1 MLQLINQ
8 HSSLCTQNETLCA
21 HRTHSHTECSMLN
34 RRQEERIYA
43 CAMLRN
49 AHLTVK
55 TKCRYEAFVFVCV
68 SNKGDFVRRAIDF
81 GEERIKKSMKRKER
95 ERA

>member
-1 MLQLINQ
+1 
-8 HSSLCTQNETLCA
+8 
-21 HRTHSHTECSMLN
+21 MLN
-34 RRQEERIYA
+34 AESETRREHL
-43 CAMLRN
+43 CLCDV
-49 AHLTVK
+49 HLTVK